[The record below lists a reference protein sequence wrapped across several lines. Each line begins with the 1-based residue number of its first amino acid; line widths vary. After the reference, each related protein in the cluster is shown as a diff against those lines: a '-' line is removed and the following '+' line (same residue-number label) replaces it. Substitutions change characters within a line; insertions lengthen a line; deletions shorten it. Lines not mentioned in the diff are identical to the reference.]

1 MHPPPANP
9 APDDEDDRI
18 FDHCSHEGV
27 AFIAFASKTCGLTRN
42 ASFEPLDPYEHR
54 CSLISAESEMLFSS
68 HSAFRVPN
76 DTSCASQRKLG
87 VGTLSTV
94 HRLVLKPCVTER
106 LNERLLQLAL
116 EMAQENDG
124 CVSKSN
130 IGGYQS
136 AADLFVIGDDEP
148 KSASRLEVCRE
159 LHGIVSCAIDEL
171 ENVSLPTR
179 ATEPLPSRDNTGG
192 ERSQELAIRQA
203 AERLRAEVTGAG
215 GGDVSLDRHPMG
227 RDACGD
233 DDDTGA
239 TTTPPDG
246 LMLEARPFAWPW
258 RRVARPPLACPLLPH
273 RACAWLNV
281 NKAADSNLMHVHH
294 PDRFSA
300 VYFVSHGGALL
311 EGRRRPEGHL
321 CFRGGARSSARR
333 CRGSHTYFAVPP
345 EPGTLWVFPGS
356 MPHCVLPFGARSGDG
371 GSQSAGPCGGKIQ
384 DGASSA
390 DDGLASRVSVA
401 INLERACPRPAHE
414 CELSLA
420 ERVHIADRTM
430 PYR

>member
-1 MHPPPANP
+1 MEEVLPNLRNFECVGMGCGLITEGMLFKGAPSPSPPPFSPPSTPPIPPQDPPPPPREP
-9 APDDEDDRI
+9 APPSPPPGPRLP
-18 FDHCSHEGV
+18 
-27 AFIAFASKTCGLTRN
+27 IAEILCPDAG
-42 ASFEPLDPYEHR
+42 Y
-54 CSLISAESEMLFSS
+54 SLEISASLGDRCIGPAGLPDDWTVPLGCQDSIEMVPAISSAGFGPRVLTSSCTESLGHTASS
-68 HSAFRVPN
+68 R
-76 DTSCASQRKLG
+76 R
-87 VGTLSTV
+87 
-94 HRLVLKPCVTER
+94 
-106 LNERLLQLAL
+106 
-116 EMAQENDG
+116 
-124 CVSKSN
+124 
-130 IGGYQS
+130 Y
-136 AADLFVIGDDEP
+136 
-148 KSASRLEVCRE
+148 
-159 LHGIVSCAIDEL
+159 IVSCAIDEL

-179 ATEPLPSRDNTGG
+179 ATEQLPSRDNTGG

-203 AERLRAEVTGAG
+203 AERLRAEMTGAG

-233 DDDTGA
+233 DDHTGA

-246 LMLEARPFAWPW
+246 LMLEAKPFAWPW
-258 RRVARPPLACPLLPH
+258 RRVARPPLTCPLLPH

-356 MPHCVLPFGARSGDG
+356 MPHCVLPFVARSGDG

-390 DDGLASRVSVA
+390 DDGFASRVSVA